1 MEIILDIKTQK
12 FILKLFS
19 EIMVKGDKAK
29 KDMINQLYNNLQTM
43 LLPIDDT
50 IQIKKFSDKIEIVS
64 PIKAVAKTKD
74 ILLNTPGIDQVLE
87 ALQFD
92 NIKTLEDIKQTV
104 GNIIIPTLT
113 NKTFVVRAKRT
124 GSHEFNSHEIER
136 VVGGYLLAKSNAK
149 AVNLH
154 HPDITVRLELINNQ
168 LNIITKHYKGLGGF
182 PIGSGG
188 DILSLMSGGFDSTV
202 ASYMTIK
209 RGLKTHYIFFNLG
222 GKAHEIGVKQVALY
236 LWSKFASSH
245 RVKFITIDF
254 DEVVAQI
261 FKDTP
266 ASYMGIMLKR
276 LMLQASQ
283 AVADELEID
292 ALLTGES
299 VAQVSSQT
307 LRNLALIDSATTK
320 LVIRPLATTNKSDI
334 INIAQQIGTKSFAEN
349 MPEYCGV
356 ISQNPVTHGSYKRLE
371 KIIKAFDYSVLDNA
385 IKNKKTIFV
394 DEIIEDINNQAPIE
408 VVHNLDT
415 NDIVIDIRSEDDTL
429 SLPNNQVLK
438 IPFYDLKKEF
448 KKLDLTNN
456 YLLYCQKGIM
466 SQLHAQYLKDENIAP
481 NIKVYRP

>member
-1 MEIILDIKTQK
+1 LEIKTQK

-29 KDMINQLYNNLQTM
+29 KDMINQLYNNLQTI
-43 LLPIDDT
+43 LLSIDEA
-50 IQIKKFSDKIEIVS
+50 IQIKKFLDKIEVVT
-64 PIKAVAKTKD
+64 PIKSVEKTKE
-74 ILLNTPGIDQVLE
+74 ILLNTPGIDQILE

-92 NIKTLEDIKQTV
+92 GVDSLDSIKQTV
-104 GNIIIPTLT
+104 GDIIIPKLKD
-113 NKTFVVRAKRT
+113 KTFVVRAKRT

-136 VVGGYLLAKSNAK
+136 VIGGYLLAKSEAM
-149 AVNLH
+149 AVDLH
-154 HPDITVRLELINNQ
+154 QPDMVVRLELINNQ
-168 LNIITKHYKGLGGF
+168 LNIITKHHKGLGGF

-202 ASYMTIK
+202 ASYLTIK

-266 ASYMGIMLKR
+266 PSYMGIMLKR
-276 LMLQASQ
+276 LMLQAAQ
-283 AVADELEID
+283 AISDELEID

-320 LVIRPLATTNKSDI
+320 LVIRPLATTNKQDI
-334 INIAQQIGTKSFAEN
+334 INIAQHIGTKSFAEN

-371 KIIKAFDYSVLDNA
+371 KVIKAFDYSILEDA
-385 IKNKKTIFV
+385 ITERKIIFV
-394 DEIIEDINNQAPIE
+394 DEIIDDINTQAPIE
-408 VVHNLDT
+408 VAKHLQPE
-415 NDIVIDIRSEDDTL
+415 DIVIDIRSEEDTL
-429 SLPNNQVLK
+429 SLPDNRVLK

-481 NIKVYRP
+481 HIKVYRP